1 MRKPVVL
8 YELFPLWV
16 LLLSPD
22 SWIITVPALFL
33 LCNLVLLAGM
43 FLFRVE
49 DKREFYTYCIGRA
62 FGFEILSVMLA
73 FAYMAYVFFE
83 WRLDGAAWQVTV
95 PGFLIA
101 SISGFLLHY
110 FCTFRYEKSGVRW
123 KMAILLT
130 VTAAPYYFFLRA

>member
-16 LLLSPD
+16 LLLAPD

-49 DKREFYTYCIGRA
+49 DKKEFYTYCIGRA

-73 FAYMAYVFFE
+73 FAYMAYVFYE
-83 WRLDGAAWQVTV
+83 WQLDGTAWYVTV
-95 PGFLIA
+95 PCSMILNRA
-101 SISGFLLHY
+101 SIWRVRCWMKRHVNEGMWFWNN
-110 FCTFRYEKSGVRW
+110 FRMW
-123 KMAILLT
+123 L
-130 VTAAPYYFFLRA
+130 